1 MHLSIIPWPFVVKIV
16 CELCVHTENS
26 KKKKSTLNTPMMH
39 LKKMNCG
46 MLDISCTHCLRFNYL
61 AKRVGLSVTDY

>member
-39 LKKMNCG
+39 LKKWIVECWTFHA
-46 MLDISCTHCLRFNYL
+46 LTVSALIT
-61 AKRVGLSVTDY
+61 